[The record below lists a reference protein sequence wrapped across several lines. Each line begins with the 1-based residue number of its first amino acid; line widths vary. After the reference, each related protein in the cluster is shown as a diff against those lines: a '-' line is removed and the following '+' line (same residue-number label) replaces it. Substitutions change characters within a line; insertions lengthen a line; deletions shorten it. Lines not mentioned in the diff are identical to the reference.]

1 LKSKLT
7 DLILSLN
14 RWIRREWPEQH
25 HLLQAYVLLDAL
37 AALEAHHH
45 ISPSLEIQLVLELEC
60 WVQAPELVQLHPAHV
75 RCRLPCPLHEELV
88 AAMSQLSTDHF
99 GRSGAR
105 PAVTKWGQGAWCGW
119 QFTVERLE
127 ETDMKYIMNLGT
139 LGQLQAIDNLT
150 NLLDDSERAVELRTQ
165 LARILHLQRGDR
177 PVQES

>member
-1 LKSKLT
+1 
-7 DLILSLN
+7 
-14 RWIRREWPEQH
+14 
-25 HLLQAYVLLDAL
+25 
-37 AALEAHHH
+37 
-45 ISPSLEIQLVLELEC
+45 
-60 WVQAPELVQLHPAHV
+60 
-75 RCRLPCPLHEELV
+75 
-88 AAMSQLSTDHF
+88 MSQPSTDHF

-119 QFTVERLE
+119 QFTIEWLE